1 MRRDSMLLIAVM
13 LAAVKAADAQATA
26 PAGAPIVS
34 SCNFSPIVAD
44 LEKSIAFYQGVL
56 GLTVPPAPA
65 TGRPFDSTSPV
76 LDMLGV
82 HGAEGRWVTA
92 RIPGSRCG
100 VEIVEFARIDRKPL
114 MPRPQDPGASTLVL
128 IVREIEPLLAK
139 ARAAGTPIV
148 TTGGAPV
155 AVESEGGMAVLL
167 RDPDGHF
174 VELVQPSLLP
184 ASTAPAT
191 ATVIGWRARLAVN
204 RVEDTLKL
212 YRDQFALDVKPATPA
227 KNGAFNALNGLAD
240 APVGITTLNLPGGGR
255 LDFVEFASVSR
266 TPIGARVQDPGATRF
281 QLQASDAAATVEL
294 AKKAGATVIS
304 TGGALVSLGGGT
316 GAAALR
322 DRDNLF
328 LVIFSSAPR

>member
-1 MRRDSMLLIAVM
+1 MRTVSILVTASALVYASN
-13 LAAVKAADAQATA
+13 ASAQTAA

-56 GLTVPPAPA
+56 GLTVPPPPA

-100 VEIVEFARIDRKPL
+100 VEIVEFAKVDRKPL
-114 MPRPQDPGASTLVL
+114 TPRPQDPGASTLVL
-128 IVREIEPLLAK
+128 LVREIEPLLAR

-155 AVESEGGMAVLL
+155 AVESEGGTAVLL

-174 VELVQPSLLP
+174 VELLQPSVLP
-184 ASTAPAT
+184 ATTAPAT
-191 ATVIGWRARLAVN
+191 ATVIGWRARISIN
-204 RVEDTLKL
+204 RIDDTLKL

-227 KNGAFNALNGLAD
+227 KNAAFSALNGLAD
-240 APVGITTLNLPGGGR
+240 ASVGITTLNLPGGGR
-255 LDFVEFASVSR
+255 LDFAEFGAVSR
-266 TPIGARVQDPGATRF
+266 SPLAARVQDPGATRV
-281 QLQASDAAATVEL
+281 QLQASDAAVTIDL

-304 TGGALVSLGGGT
+304 TDGAVVSLGGGT
-316 GAAALR
+316 RAAGLR